1 MVKEE
6 TKQKLTSRLGEVSLK
21 DFLSTK
27 ANPCQDVLA
36 KGFKYHKIV

>member
-1 MVKEE
+1 
-6 TKQKLTSRLGEVSLK
+6 VSLK

-36 KGFKYHKIV
+36 KGFKDHTIV